1 MNSELESKNM
11 VVRIKGGIIDQIED
25 TETKYLKFLKVSSQL
40 EKATITLELPEA
52 LCSVFKSQDPVN
64 IKIDSKPM
72 LKGEK
77 AKLYVEGAVFR
88 IIDNS
93 EMEVTGTL
101 GGLRF
106 TVSIGNPTP
115 TKRKTFESDRF
126 FLMIS

>member
-1 MNSELESKNM
+1 M

-25 TETKYLKFLKVSSQL
+25 TETKHLKLLRMSSQP
-40 EKATITLELPEA
+40 EKTTLILELPEA
-52 LCSVFKSQDPVN
+52 LCSVFKSQDAVD

-93 EMEVTGTL
+93 EMEVTGTM

-106 TVSIGNPTP
+106 TISIGNPTP
-115 TKRKTFESDRF
+115 AKRKTFESDRLF
-126 FLMIS
+126 IIIT